1 MKATRNYSVGDYVYI
16 LGFLYKITAAVVTGA
31 SFTVGTNIVATTVM
45 DEIKTLINEAINS

>member
-1 MKATRNYSVGDYVYI
+1 MKATRNYSAGDYVYI
-16 LGFLYKITAAVVTGA
+16 LGFLYKITDAVVTGA